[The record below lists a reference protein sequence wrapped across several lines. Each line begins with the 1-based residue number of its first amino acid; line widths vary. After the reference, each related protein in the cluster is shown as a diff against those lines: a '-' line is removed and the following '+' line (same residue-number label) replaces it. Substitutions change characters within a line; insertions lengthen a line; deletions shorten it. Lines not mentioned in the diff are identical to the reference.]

1 MNVPVT
7 LNNELDIAADTVTCR
22 ELYVDGTQIT
32 AAGIV
37 GPPGPAGPPGA
48 TGPAGPAGATG
59 ATGQPGAAGATGAT
73 GPAGPTGATGSLIAT
88 FRGVWSNAT
97 PYAIGDVVLYAEN
110 NDAIY
115 SCYLA
120 TQASTNAVPP
130 SPGQTSIYWS
140 FIAVHG
146 VQGVKGDTGDT
157 GPRGPKGDTGDRG
170 PQGEQGPAG
179 QDAPPF
185 SIESIIAAILS
196 AVYNSAQ
203 FALINARITALET
216 AVGAIVVDVGVQS
229 QQIAALEAKTALQTG
244 SVLTG
249 NTSFGG
255 NTLTKTNAG
264 GFGSAVTLNAASASV
279 FSLGASVSGGLATDT
294 LTTTG
299 AITAPGVSIS
309 TTGLATSIGANS
321 GSVIHIGN
329 QTELSTVYIHGLVYM
344 PTRDSFDSFGLKYA
358 NGFFSQFP

>member
-1 MNVPVT
+1 M
-7 LNNELDIAADTVTCR
+7 ADSFNQT
-22 ELYVDGTQIT
+22 
-32 AAGIV
+32 
-37 GPPGPAGPPGA
+37 
-48 TGPAGPAGATG
+48 
-59 ATGQPGAAGATGAT
+59 
-73 GPAGPTGATGSLIAT
+73 
-88 FRGVWSNAT
+88 
-97 PYAIGDVVLYAEN
+97 
-110 NDAIY
+110 
-115 SCYLA
+115 
-120 TQASTNAVPP
+120 PP
-130 SPGQTSIYWS
+130 SPGNTFAFWS

-146 VQGVKGDTGDT
+146 VKGLKGDTGNT
-157 GPRGPKGDTGDRG
+157 GPRGPEGERGPKGDT
-170 PQGEQGPAG
+170 GEQGPAG

-229 QQIAALEAKTALQTG
+229 QQIAALEAKTVLQTG

-255 NTLTKTNAG
+255 NTLTKTSAG
-264 GFGSAVTLNAASASV
+264 GFGSAVTLNAASAST
-279 FSLGASVSGGLATDT
+279 FSLGASVSGGLETDS
-294 LTTTG
+294 LTSAG
-299 AITAPGVSIS
+299 AVTAPGLSVSS
-309 TTGLATSIGANS
+309 TGLATSIGSNS

-329 QTELSTVYIHGLVYM
+329 QSELSTVYIHGLVYM